1 MPLRI
6 LVFASVWI
14 LIVGIVPVAGAQS
27 HAQVVYLPLVIRDA
41 FERTGEGT
49 YYNADGTGNCSFDP
63 SPEDLMVAAMNH
75 ADYDNAALCG
85 AFIEIVGPKGRVTV
99 RIVDRCPEC
108 ARGDVDMSPQ
118 AFARIAD
125 LSAGRVPIRWRI
137 VSPALTGPIAYRF
150 KEGSSQWWT
159 AVQIRNHRNPVARFE
174 YLRSDGQWQTVPR
187 AMYNYFVAS
196 SGMGPGPY
204 TFRVT
209 DMYGNVLTDTG
220 IPLIEGGVINGA
232 AQFPPAP

>member
-1 MPLRI
+1 
-6 LVFASVWI
+6 
-14 LIVGIVPVAGAQS
+14 
-27 HAQVVYLPLVIRDA
+27 
-41 FERTGEGT
+41 
-49 YYNADGTGNCSFDP
+49 
-63 SPEDLMVAAMNH
+63 MNH

-187 AMYNYFVAS
+187 EMYNYFVAS

-209 DMYGNVLTDTG
+209 DMYGNVLIDAG
-220 IPLIEGGVINGA
+220 VPLIEGGVINGA